1 MRMLITLLILILSF
15 QSWARA
21 DKISEF
27 EIEGMS
33 VGDSLLNFF
42 DKSKIDNEK
51 ELPIW
56 KSKKFLR
63 FVTYQNLNI
72 YDSVLIYFIN
82 EKDNYKISSI
92 SAIKEYPKKFKN
104 CMKEKDNI
112 TEEFKS
118 LFKNFKT
125 DSYTVSHN
133 QDKSGKSK
141 VNVIDFDLKDGSGA
155 RIMCTDWSEEMEKLE
170 EEYNFVDELRVSLL
184 SKEYFEFLATAWD

>member
-1 MRMLITLLILILSF
+1 MKKLLFILILTLNF
-15 QSWARA
+15 QSFSKAN
-21 DKISEF
+21 DISDF

-51 ELPIW
+51 ELPAW

-63 FVTYQNLNI
+63 FVTYQNLNT

-82 EKDNYKISSI
+82 KKDNYEISSI
-92 SAIKEYPKKFKN
+92 SAIKDYPKKFKD
-104 CMKEKDNI
+104 CIKEKDNI
-112 TEEFKS
+112 TEEFRD
-118 LFKNFKT
+118 LFKNFEIN
-125 DSYTVSHN
+125 SYTSSHN

-141 VNVIDFDLKDGSGA
+141 VNVIDFDFKNGSSA
-155 RIMCTDWSEEMEKLE
+155 RIMCTDWSEEMESQK

-184 SKEYFEFLATAWD
+184 SKEYSKFLLTAWD

>member
-1 MRMLITLLILILSF
+1 MRIFLTVLILIFSF
-15 QSWARA
+15 QSLTKS
-21 DKISEF
+21 DDIKDF
-27 EIEGMS
+27 QIEGMS

-51 ELPIW
+51 EFPAW

-63 FVTYQNLNI
+63 FVTYQNLKT
-72 YDSVLIYFIN
+72 YDKVLIYFIN

-125 DSYTVSHN
+125 NSYTVGHN

-141 VNVIDFDLKDGSGA
+141 VNVIDFDFKDGSGA
-155 RIMCTDWSEEMEKLE
+155 RIMCTDWSEEMEKLK
-170 EEYNFVDELRVSLL
+170 EEYDFVDELRVSLL
-184 SKEYFEFLATAWD
+184 SKEYFKFLETAWD

>member
-1 MRMLITLLILILSF
+1 MKIFLSVLIIILNI
-15 QSWARA
+15 QSWAKA
-21 DKISEF
+21 DDISEF

-51 ELPIW
+51 ELPAW

-63 FVTYQNLNI
+63 FVTYQNLKT

-82 EKDNYKISSI
+82 EKDNYKISSM
-92 SAIKEYPKKFKN
+92 SAIKKYPKNFKN

-112 TEEFKS
+112 TKEFKD

-125 DSYTVSHN
+125 NSYTVSHN
-133 QDKSGKSK
+133 QDKSGRSK
-141 VNVIDFDLKDGSGA
+141 VNVIDFDFINGSGA
-155 RIMCTDWSEEMEKLE
+155 RIMCTDWTEEMEKQI
-170 EEYNFVDELRVSLL
+170 EEYDFVDELRISLL
-184 SKEYFEFLATAWD
+184 SKEYSKFLETAWD